1 MSGSIAGNGRAGLG
15 YLPKVISEMAAI
27 CRREAGGTGG
37 FDLPFRKLLL
47 AAVMASAVALSGG
60 SASAQIILQ
69 DGSLTSIV
77 KNNGPT
83 SVTNTIT
90 VTAGAG
96 VLVVETYVQ
105 NNIGSDT
112 PPALSTWGA
121 QSFIQIGGEFNARST
136 YASSDIFYIFNPAPG
151 THDIVATDT
160 SGGSVTA
167 MAMQAYTLNG
177 VDTGTAPVFFGAN
190 QAFGTSKSVTLTG
203 VSAGGAWA
211 AFSFSWGFNG
221 DGNTVT
227 STGGTP
233 MDVQVLNNLPGFI
246 GQAVLMGGVG
256 NLPVGSTT
264 VTVANPNGGGV
275 QSALAAVVFAS
286 AGANTNIITPQ
297 IAGLASS
304 SSVAYGTSNLALSGQ
319 VRTNGNYLPTGTV
332 ITVTI
337 NGNSQLTTINDS
349 TGDFTINFNTIG
361 IPPSAT
367 PYPITYSSAAATK
380 FMAATNTSTTVTIT
394 PLPLLLS
401 GYLLYNGLT
410 TVPAANLAVANLLN
424 SDSLMLSGSVGV
436 AATNAGPEAIT
447 AFGGL
452 SLSGPAAANY
462 TLSGAT
468 GTVTIVA
475 PGGAKVPGR
484 TNWVGIFNSASDIS
498 GWSPLGGSV
507 SCSLSFRA
515 GDAPPWGPSSGALVM
530 QASVPTGGMYA
541 YFGKSV
547 GTTNYTNYSQ
557 LEFDVKV
564 GTNQTVWSIYSTA
577 CNNLIPTIENA
588 GMVYSSW
595 QPPVYP
601 AAEYNGWQHM
611 VFPAS
616 DFSSLANVQKMVFEM
631 VSGPFPANATM
642 VLEFANIRWVTPPSA
657 VNPTITINFSN
668 VVRTADSRWLS
679 INVGAYDQDFNL
691 QHTVPEAKTAG
702 WTMFR
707 YPGGSVADN
716 FHWANSITSGQNN
729 TFSNFCKVVTNVGGQ
744 AMITVNYGTGTPEE
758 AAAWVGYANVTNHLG
773 IKYWEVGNEI
783 YAWPTETDTNSPGH
797 DPYLYGSRAATYI
810 SQMKAK
816 DPTIKVGVVVVPGL
830 EIDPGTNVLHYAT
843 NLVTGQGV
851 SGWTPVVLSQLRQ
864 AGVMPD
870 FVIYHNYPEN
880 GSESDQTLLA
890 TANWADDAAEFRGE
904 INDFLGS
911 AGTNVEILVTE
922 NNSEAGNPGKQSVS
936 LVNALYYADSLGQIM
951 QTEINS
957 RVWWQF
963 HDGSPPY
970 TDGNLSSSLYGWRI
984 YGAFGVADHTGGL
997 QLTNRY
1003 PPFFAA
1009 ELLSLLVGGGDSVV
1023 SASSDL
1029 PLVSSYAAVRTNGNL
1044 ALMVI
1049 NKSPTNYYAAN
1060 ILLTNC
1066 APGATATVYSY
1077 GMPQD
1082 NAARA
1087 GNNNTCDITTNTCSV
1102 SPNFNY
1108 PLAPYSINVFAFTL
1122 QPPRPSLA
1130 VLPLQQGGPF
1140 AFQLSGQPNVSY
1152 VLQNSTD
1159 LVTWT
1164 PLSTNTLTD
1173 GILNITSTISPA
1185 TSQRFWRAVWM
1196 P

>member
-1 MSGSIAGNGRAGLG
+1 MAIA
-15 YLPKVISEMAAI
+15 I
-27 CRREAGGTGG
+27 
-37 FDLPFRKLLL
+37 
-47 AAVMASAVALSGG
+47 ASAGALLGG
-60 SASAQIILQ
+60 SAGAQVILQ
-69 DGSLTSIV
+69 DGSLTAIA
-77 KNNGPT
+77 KNDGPT
-83 SVTNTIT
+83 SVTNTFT

-105 NNIGSDT
+105 NNVGSDV
-112 PPALSTWGA
+112 PPTLSTWGS
-121 QSFIQIGGEFNARST
+121 QNFSYIGGEFNARST
-136 YASSDIFYIFNPAPG
+136 YASSDIFYIVNPAPG
-151 THDIVATDT
+151 THDIVVTDT
-160 SGGSVTA
+160 SGGTVTA

-177 VDTGTAPVFFGAN
+177 VDTNTAPVFVGAN
-190 QAFGTSKSVTLTG
+190 QAFGTSKSVVLSG
-203 VSAGGAWA
+203 VPAGGAWA

-233 MDVQVLNNLPGFI
+233 IYGQVLNNLPGFI

-256 NLPVGSTT
+256 NLPAGSTT

-275 QSALAAVVFAS
+275 QSALAAAVFAS

-297 IAGLASS
+297 FVGLASS
-304 SSVAYGTSNLALSGQ
+304 SSVAYGTSSLALSGQ
-319 VRTNGNYLPTGTV
+319 VGTNGNYLPAGTV
-332 ITVTI
+332 ITVAI
-337 NGNSQLTTINDS
+337 NGNSQSTTVNDS
-349 TGDFTINFNTIG
+349 TGDFSINYNTIG
-361 IPPSAT
+361 IPPSLT
-367 PYPITYSSAAATK
+367 PYPIAYTSTAATR
-380 FMAATNTSTTVTIT
+380 FLAATNTGTTIT
-394 PLPLLLS
+394 ISPLPVVLS
-401 GYLLYNGLT
+401 GFQLYNGT
-410 TVPAANLAVANLLN
+410 ATVSAANLTVANLVN
-424 SDSLMLSGSVGV
+424 SDNLMLAGSVSV
-436 AATNAGPEAIT
+436 AATNAGPETIT
-447 AFGGL
+447 SFAGL

-462 TLSGAT
+462 TLTGASGA
-468 GTVTIVA
+468 VTIVA
-475 PGGAKVPGR
+475 PGGAKTPGL
-484 TNWVGIFNSASDIS
+484 TNWIGIFNQASDIS
-498 GWSPLGGSV
+498 GWTAMGGSV
-507 SCSLSFRA
+507 ACSLSFLA

-530 QASVPTGGMYA
+530 QAPVPTGGMYA
-541 YFGKSV
+541 YFGRSV
-547 GTTNYTNYSQ
+547 GNTNLAGYSQ

-564 GTNQTVWSIYSTA
+564 GTNQSVWSIYSTA
-577 CNNLIPTIENA
+577 CNNLIPTIENP
-588 GMVYSSW
+588 GMVYSSS
-595 QPPVYP
+595 QPAVYP
-601 AAEYNGWQHM
+601 VAAYNGWQHM

-616 DFSSLANVQKMVFEM
+616 DFSSLASVQKILFEM
-631 VSGPFPANATM
+631 VSGPFPAATTM
-642 VLEFANIRWVTPPSA
+642 DLEFANIKWVKPPTA
-657 VNPTITINFSN
+657 VNPTITVNSSD

-691 QHTVPEAKTAG
+691 QHTVPEAQAAG

-716 FHWANSITSGQNN
+716 FHWASSITSGQNN
-729 TFSNFCKVVTNVGGQ
+729 TFSNFCKVMGGIGGQ

-758 AAAWVGYANVTNHLG
+758 AAAWVAYANITNHLG

-810 SQMKAK
+810 QQMKAK

-830 EIDPGTNVLHYAT
+830 QIDPGTNVLHYAT

-851 SGWTPVVLSQLRQ
+851 TGWTPVVLSQLRQ
-864 AGVMPD
+864 AGVIPD
-870 FVIYHNYPEN
+870 FIIYHNYPEN
-880 GSESDQTLLA
+880 GAESDQTLLA

-904 INDFLGS
+904 INDFLGP
-911 AGTNVEILVTE
+911 AGTNVELLVTE

-963 HDGSPPY
+963 HDGNPPY

-997 QLTNRY
+997 QITNRY

-1009 ELLSLLVGGGDSVV
+1009 ELLSRLVGGGDAVV
-1023 SASSDL
+1023 SAASDV

-1044 ALMVI
+1044 TLMLI
-1049 NKSPTNYYAAN
+1049 NKSPTNFYAAN

-1066 APGATATVYSY
+1066 VPGATATIYSY

-1087 GNNNTCDITTNTCSV
+1087 GNNTCDITTNTFSV

-1108 PLAPYSINVFAFTL
+1108 PLPPYSINVLAFTL
-1122 QPPRPSLA
+1122 QTPAPVLA
-1130 VLPLQQGGPF
+1130 VLPQPSGSQF
-1140 AFQLSGQPNVSY
+1140 AFQLLGQTNVSY

-1159 LVTWT
+1159 LLTWT
-1164 PLSTNTLTD
+1164 ATSTNILTD
-1173 GILNITSTISPA
+1173 GVLNVTSTISPGP
-1185 TSQRFWRAVWM
+1185 SQQFWRAVWM